1 MLLSTGRTAL
11 VWGARGFIGSH
22 LVADL
27 LARAYQVVVLSRGVA
42 ATAPAWSEAVR
53 WITLDT
59 DRREW
64 SFDAALD
71 GTSVVFNLAGSSGAV
86 ASNKDPLAS
95 LDSTCRLQLE
105 FLRACERA
113 AAPPHVVFASS
124 RLVYAHAGDEAVTE
138 EYPVTPLSVYAA
150 HKLCV
155 EHYHRILA
163 QRAAITFT
171 ICRIS
176 NPYGLDQGADGKG
189 YGFINAMI
197 HRALAG
203 RPLTLFGRGLQL
215 RDYLYIDDLV
225 TMLRRCAE
233 RDEARNEVFNVGRGL
248 SLPLR
253 DAIESVQRT
262 LGGGPIEYLPWPRDH
277 EAVES
282 GDFVV
287 DVRKARAL
295 LAFEAAYTFDAGLA
309 AVRARAVGAAMP
321 SPARET
327 APVAISSRG

>member
-1 MLLSTGRTAL
+1 MSSTCRTAL
-11 VWGARGFIGSH
+11 VWGARGFIGSY

-27 LARAYQVVVLSRGVA
+27 IARGYEVTVLSRGAA
-42 ATAPAWSEAVR
+42 ATAPAWNGAVR
-53 WITLDT
+53 WITLDAE
-59 DRREW
+59 RRER

-71 GTSVVFNLAGSSGAV
+71 GISVVFNLAGSSGAV
-86 ASNKDPLAS
+86 ASNKDPLES

-105 FLRACERA
+105 FLCACERG

-124 RLVYAHAGDEAVTE
+124 RLVYAHAGAEAVTE
-138 EYPVTPLSVYAA
+138 EHPVAPLSVYAA

-176 NPYGLDQGADGKG
+176 NPYGLDQAADGKG

-215 RDYLYIDDLV
+215 RDYLYVDDLV
-225 TMLRRCAE
+225 TMLRLCAE
-233 RDEARNEVFNVGRGL
+233 RDEARNEVFNVGRGV

-253 DAIESVQRT
+253 EAIESVRRA
-262 LGGGPIEYLPWPRDH
+262 LGGGQIEYLPWPPDH

-287 DVRKARAL
+287 DVRKARGL
-295 LAFEAAYTFDAGLA
+295 LGFEAAYTFEAGLA
-309 AVRARAVGAAMP
+309 AVRARASGAAMP